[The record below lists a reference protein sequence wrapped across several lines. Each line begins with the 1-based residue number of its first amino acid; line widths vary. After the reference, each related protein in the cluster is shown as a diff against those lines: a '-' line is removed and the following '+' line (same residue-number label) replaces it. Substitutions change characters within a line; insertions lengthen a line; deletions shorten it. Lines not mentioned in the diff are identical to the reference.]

1 MTPPTEPAPLPGR
14 FEEQLLAKLTTI
26 VQTRAT
32 DEPASA
38 PARERSRRLSWK
50 AFAAVGLCTLVAGS
64 AVAATTIPGGDVFIP
79 GSVVGPSATPVQH
92 VPDQIAETYGLFR
105 SAPAAPAQDAD
116 AAPTRDGFNAGLA
129 RSVDTEN
136 GRVTVIPGATQLC
149 LEWGP
154 AITCTPAGDA
164 AKGGLK
170 LGQQSKNGP
179 TTYVGLVPD
188 GVVSVTIT
196 AKDGTVQ
203 RAEVHD
209 NVWTLKSARGRMA
222 FQTARG
228 ATPAATEEVAPPRA
242 GR

>member
-1 MTPPTEPAPLPGR
+1 MTVPTEPAPLPGK
-14 FEEQLLAKLTTI
+14 FEEQLLAKLTMI

-32 DEPASA
+32 VEPSSG
-38 PARERSRRLSWK
+38 PAREHSRRRRWK
-50 AFAAVGLCTLVAGS
+50 AFVAMGLCTLVAGS

-105 SAPAAPAQDAD
+105 SAPAGPPQDPD
-116 AAPTRDGFNAGLA
+116 VTPTRDGFNADLA
-129 RSVDTEN
+129 RSVETEN

-154 AITCTPAGDA
+154 AITCTPADDA

-188 GVVSVTIT
+188 GVESVTIT
-196 AKDGTVQ
+196 AKDGSVQ

-209 NVWTLKSARGRMA
+209 NVWTLKSERGRTS
-222 FQTARG
+222 FQT
-228 ATPAATEEVAPPRA
+228 EPRA
-242 GR
+242 PELAAPSP